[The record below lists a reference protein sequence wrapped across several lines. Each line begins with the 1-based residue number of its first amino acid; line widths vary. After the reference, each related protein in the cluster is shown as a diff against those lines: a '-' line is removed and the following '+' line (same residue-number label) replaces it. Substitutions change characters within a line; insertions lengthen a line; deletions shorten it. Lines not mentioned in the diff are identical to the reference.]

1 VVVDQSPLR
10 LGREWREAVAAAAE
24 CPVHEVDAHNVVP
37 VWEASPKLEVG
48 ARTLR
53 QGLTLVPISAQLEP
67 FCPPHYPA

>member
-1 VVVDQSPLR
+1 M
-10 LGREWREAVAAAAE
+10 AAKAE

-53 QGLTLVPISAQLEP
+53 LKLAKLYPEFLKVRRCRLTVSTPVLKLESAYG
-67 FCPPHYPA
+67 FSA